1 MEPIKLLGN
10 VLLLLSLL
18 QLAASGHP
26 QPGSHNNT
34 KPHIVFIVAD
44 DLGWNDVGWHNPDVK
59 TPVLDQ
65 LAHEGVIFNQS
76 YVNYVCTPSRT
87 AFMTG
92 YYPYHVG
99 SQHLVFRPD
108 TPSAIPSNFT
118 LLPQKMKELGY
129 STHMVG
135 KWHLGF
141 CNWKYTPTYR
151 GFDSYYGYYNGA
163 EDYYTHFRSN
173 NKEGGIDFHDNKDPV
188 TDQNGTYSAYLFS
201 GRAVDIVNKHDQS
214 VPLFLYLPFQNVHAP
229 LEVPKRFEDMYANVE
244 DENRRKLLGMVSALD
259 EAVGNVTMAMKKTG
273 LWDNTLVIFTT
284 DNGGM
289 IIQSGNNYPLRGGK
303 ATLWE
308 GGTRGVAFAHGKM
321 LQKTGY
327 TNNEMIHA
335 VDWFPTIL
343 AAAGGTADPG
353 IDGVSQLDTIM
364 SGQPSPRTEFV
375 YNIDNVFPTI
385 QGAIRVGD
393 YKLIEGF
400 AGLPDGWY
408 PPPNMTGSRPDNNL
422 NKDPISGTWLFN
434 LKDDPTEHH
443 NLADTMPDK
452 LKEMRAK
459 LDDYRKTL
467 VPAINPKADPK
478 SDPKNWGGV
487 WSPGWC

>member
-1 MEPIKLLGN
+1 MLRV
-10 VLLLLSLL
+10 VLLMGA
-18 QLAASGHP
+18 LALGSAA
-26 QPGSHNNT
+26 QPGSKNTT

-99 SQHLVFRPD
+99 TQHQVIFPWQA
-108 TPSAIPSNFT
+108 SYVPSNFT
-118 LLPQKMKELGY
+118 FLPEKLKALGY
-129 STHMVG
+129 ATHMVG

-151 GFDSYYGYYNGA
+151 GFDSFYGYYNGA
-163 EDYYTHFRSN
+163 EDYYTHVVATGLDLR
-173 NKEGGIDFHDNKDPV
+173 DDKDV
-188 TDQNGTYSAYLFS
+188 VKTKNGQYGTYFFTD
-201 GRAVDIVNKHDQS
+201 RVVDIVEKHQADT
-214 VPLFLYLPFQNVHAP
+214 PLFLYLPFQNVHQP
-229 LEVPKRFEDMYANVE
+229 LQVPKRFEDMYASVQ
-244 DENRRKLLGMVSALD
+244 DENRRTLLGMVSAMD
-259 EAVGNVTMAMKKTG
+259 EAVGNVTMAMKNAG

-284 DNGGM
+284 DNGGW
-289 IIQSGNNYPLRGGK
+289 ITASGNNYPLRGGK
-303 ATLWE
+303 TTLWE

-335 VDWFPTIL
+335 VDWYPTIL
-343 AAAGGTADPG
+343 AAAGGTADAG
-353 IDGVSQLDTIM
+353 IDGVSQLDTIL
-364 SGQPSPRTEFV
+364 SGKPSPRTEFV
-375 YNIDNVFPTI
+375 YNIDDVQTTK

-393 YKLIEGF
+393 YKLIEGN
-400 AGLPDGWY
+400 AGTPDGWI
-408 PPPNMTGSRPDNNL
+408 PPPNLTEETQSDGEDPNN
-422 NKDPISGTWLFN
+422 GTWLFN

-443 NLADTMPDK
+443 NLADSMPDK
-452 LKEMRAK
+452 LKEMQAK
-459 LDDYRKTL
+459 LEEYRKSL
-467 VPAINPKADPK
+467 VPAMDPPPDPK
-478 SDPKNWGGV
+478 STPMLWGGA

>member
-1 MEPIKLLGN
+1 MLRVALLF
-10 VLLLLSLL
+10 
-18 QLAASGHP
+18 LAGALAVVSA
-26 QPGSHNNT
+26 QPGRENAT
-34 KPHIVFIVAD
+34 KPHILFIVAD

-65 LAHEGVIFNQS
+65 LAHEGVILNQS

-92 YYPYHVG
+92 YFPYRVG
-99 SQHLVFRPD
+99 SQHLVFFPQQAQ
-108 TPSAIPSNFT
+108 AIPSNFT
-118 LLPQKMKELGY
+118 FLPEKLKELGY
-129 STHMVG
+129 ATHMVG

-151 GFDSYYGYYNGA
+151 GFDSFYGYYNA
-163 EDYYTHFRSN
+163 DEDYYTHVVAGGLDLRDD
-173 NKEGGIDFHDNKDPV
+173 KEVVNTKNG
-188 TDQNGTYSAYLFS
+188 QYGTYFFAD
-201 GRAVDIVNKHDQS
+201 RMVDIIEKHPADT
-214 VPLFLYLPFQNVHAP
+214 PLFLYLPFQNVHEP
-229 LEVPKRFEDMYANVE
+229 LEVPKRFENIYMNVQN
-244 DENRRKLLGMVSALD
+244 ENRRKLLGMVSALD
-259 EAVGNVTMAMKKTG
+259 EAIGNVTKAMKTAG

-284 DNGGM
+284 DNGGW
-289 IIQSGNNYPLRGGK
+289 IVASGNNYPLRGGK
-303 ATLWE
+303 VTLWE

-343 AAAGGTADPG
+343 AAAGGTADAAM
-353 IDGVSQLDTIM
+353 DGVSQLDTIL

-375 YNIDNVFPTI
+375 YNIDDVFPTK

-393 YKLIEGF
+393 YKLIEGT
-400 AGLPDGWY
+400 AGRPDGWI
-408 PPPNMTGSRPDNNL
+408 RPDNL
-422 NKDPISGTWLFN
+422 TDSQLDSGDPTTGTWLFN

-452 LKEMRAK
+452 LKEMQAK
-459 LDDYRKTL
+459 LEQYRGSL
-467 VPAINPKADPK
+467 VPAINPLPDPK
-478 SDPKNWGGV
+478 SNPKNWGGA